1 MWSSPEC
8 VYPYNDIRNTDRKEV
23 SAGQPTVRALY
34 EKTIAFILQH
44 IDEHQLREGGQL
56 PTEVALAQQ
65 TGVSLV
71 TVRRALAELA
81 AQGIVRRE
89 QGRGTFVAR
98 PRVRAET
105 TRVGSLRN
113 GLHLDAQSKLE
124 TRVLKCLSREA
135 AEEEC
140 RTLALASG
148 ASVWE
153 ISRLRRLNRRP
164 LILETSVIPKLLAP
178 DLGAHLK
185 RSDGRSLYELLDGVY
200 GLTEA
205 REEQLLVSRA
215 ARPQEEELLGL
226 LHFDWVVEV
235 AGVSYSVRQE
245 PIDRFKM
252 VFVAKSFAFRLATAP
267 AFAVEAVELV

>member
-1 MWSSPEC
+1 M
-8 VYPYNDIRNTDRKEV
+8 
-23 SAGQPTVRALY
+23 RALY

-44 IDEHQLREGGQL
+44 IDEHQLREGEQL

-81 AQGIVRRE
+81 AQGIARRE

-105 TRVGSLRN
+105 TRIGSLRN
-113 GLHLDAQSKLE
+113 GLHLDAQSRLE
-124 TRVLKCLSREA
+124 TRVLKCLARAA

-140 RTLALASG
+140 RALALAAG

-185 RSDGRSLYELLDGVY
+185 RSDEPVHSF
-200 GLTEA
+200 
-205 REEQLLVSRA
+205 EQLIERA
-215 ARPQEEELLGL
+215 PIAALQVRAKIRRQQLRDYRGLEDQRPP
-226 LHFDWVVEV
+226 VEPPQ
-235 AGVSYSVRQE
+235 A
-245 PIDRFKM
+245 
-252 VFVAKSFAFRLATAP
+252 
-267 AFAVEAVELV
+267 

>member
-1 MWSSPEC
+1 
-8 VYPYNDIRNTDRKEV
+8 
-23 SAGQPTVRALY
+23 VRALY

-185 RSDGRSLYELLDGVY
+185 RSDGEGKGAGPPPSTADRR
-200 GLTEA
+200 TEK
-205 REEQLLVSRA
+205 A
-215 ARPQEEELLGL
+215 AGCSAVPG
-226 LHFDWVVEV
+226 
-235 AGVSYSVRQE
+235 G
-245 PIDRFKM
+245 
-252 VFVAKSFAFRLATAP
+252 SFAGKAPDTHAAGLGRMVQRLRMP
-267 AFAVEAVELV
+267 PSSG